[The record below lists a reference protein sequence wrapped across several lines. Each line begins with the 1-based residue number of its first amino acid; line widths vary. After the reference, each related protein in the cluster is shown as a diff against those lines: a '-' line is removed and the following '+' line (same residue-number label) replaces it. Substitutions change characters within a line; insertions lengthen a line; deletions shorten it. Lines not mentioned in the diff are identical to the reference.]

1 MAPTLAKS
9 YRKDQDTLIE
19 QLLTLIVV
27 IVSSPSYIAAACTSV
42 SAYICPPLQIVHLRD
57 VPLPYR
63 IRSELKIVVHYW
75 PQLLTPGTLHV
86 LAVAIVTE

>member
-1 MAPTLAKS
+1 MGRGWDGRSRYSNRTVTHS
-9 YRKDQDTLIE
+9 NST
-19 QLLTLIVV
+19 V
-27 IVSSPSYIAAACTSV
+27 IVSSPSYIVAACTSV